1 MALKVHKPTSAGRR
15 NSSVNVRE
23 ELTGAK
29 PTKSL
34 LRPLRK
40 KAGA

>member
-1 MALKVHKPTSAGRR
+1 MPVKQYKPTSAGRR
-15 NSSVNVRE
+15 KSSVNDYA

-34 LRPLRK
+34 LVPL
-40 KAGA
+40 